1 MRVLYIKPN
10 QIKERESM
18 IVPIRCFTCGKPITH
33 AAWEE
38 YIRMTTMT
46 DAAEIAALK
55 EDYYKNVT
63 TRPFG
68 YKADPVGAAGAG
80 AAAGAEADV
89 SLECIALNTLKIKRM
104 CCRRMYLG
112 TLDIFDKL

>member
-1 MRVLYIKPN
+1 LILHIKKYHQVLYIKP
-10 QIKERESM
+10 KKKM

-38 YIRMTTMT
+38 YVRMTTMT
-46 DAAEIAALK
+46 DAADIDALK
-55 EDYYKNVT
+55 ETYKGVK

-68 YKADPVGAAGAG
+68 HKADPVAAGGAAV
-80 AAAGAEADV
+80 AAPADV
-89 SLECIALNTLKIKRM
+89 SLECMALNILNIKRM

-112 TLDIFDKL
+112 TIDIFDKL